1 MSARLLS
8 ASFPHNYL
16 TLVCSYWCIEGTAS
30 CYTKV
35 CDKILEELVN
45 LGLYFY
51 EVLYHEVYILAFLAS
66 KHDLFDRVKK
76 TISEIQN

>member
-1 MSARLLS
+1 MIK
-8 ASFPHNYL
+8 FY
-16 TLVCSYWCIEGTAS
+16 
-30 CYTKV
+30 
-35 CDKILEELVN
+35 LEELVK